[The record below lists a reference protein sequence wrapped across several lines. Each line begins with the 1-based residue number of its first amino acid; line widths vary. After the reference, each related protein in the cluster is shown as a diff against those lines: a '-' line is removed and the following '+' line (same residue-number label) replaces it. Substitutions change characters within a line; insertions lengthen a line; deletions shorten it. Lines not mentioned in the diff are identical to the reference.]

1 MSYSSPNEFTPIIQL
16 QIMAAPVVT
25 FYPAN
30 EGPNKLANGKVDP
43 FQYDFSN

>member
-1 MSYSSPNEFTPIIQL
+1 
-16 QIMAAPVVT
+16 MAAPVVT